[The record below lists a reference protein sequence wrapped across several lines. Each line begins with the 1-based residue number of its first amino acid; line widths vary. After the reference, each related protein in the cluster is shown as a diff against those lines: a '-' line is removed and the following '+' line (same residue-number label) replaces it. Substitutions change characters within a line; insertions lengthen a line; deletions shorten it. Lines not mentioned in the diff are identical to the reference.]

1 MIFFVLK
8 YKSMGANH
16 SSSADTM
23 ASAADDVAT
32 TTQLQE
38 ANTKMAEAY
47 SNALKEVEDVV
58 HSMQQQK
65 AVQRSRVAE
74 LEAELEAVKA
84 RKDYYK
90 NHLKSKLSQ

>member
-1 MIFFVLK
+1 
-8 YKSMGANH
+8 MGANQ
-16 SSSADTM
+16 SSNADTM
-23 ASAADDVAT
+23 ASAAEDVAT
-32 TTQLQE
+32 TSQLQE

-90 NHLKSKLSQ
+90 DHLRKKIAE

>member
-1 MIFFVLK
+1 
-8 YKSMGANH
+8 MGASH
-16 SSSADTM
+16 STQADTM
-23 ASAADDVAT
+23 AAAAEDVAE

-47 SNALKEVEDVV
+47 SSALKEVEDVV

-65 AVQRSRVAE
+65 AVQRSRVEE
-74 LEAELEAVKA
+74 LEAELEVTKA

-90 NHLKSKLSQ
+90 DHLRKRIVE

>member
-1 MIFFVLK
+1 
-8 YKSMGANH
+8 
-16 SSSADTM
+16 M
-23 ASAADDVAT
+23 ASAAEDVAT
-32 TTQLQE
+32 TSQLQE

-90 NHLKSKLSQ
+90 DHLRKKIAE